1 MVGDSS
7 SLDFITVGN
16 ESTGSFCLQSTPIY
30 HNYQRTIM
38 EQQQRKKQHYSHPW
52 QYPGWSD
59 ENATSQM
66 IIIYMTVHRHNAKL
80 TLNTLNCF
88 KDHKR
93 YIRILNHVL
102 DLTWPK
108 WMKSTL
114 EKQYMSINHCQYHAC
129 WCPGDFRSQ
138 GISRY
143 GIDPQIWSIPSPG
156 SEDKLTQ
163 SRWYWH
169 EICDCPHSP
178 VNEWVTNR

>member
-16 ESTGSFCLQSTPIY
+16 QSTGSFCLQSTPIY
-30 HNYQRTIM
+30 HIYQRTIM

-93 YIRILNHVL
+93 YDIFAFWIMSWIWLDPSEWNQLWKSNTCLSITVNTMPADALATLGARASVGMVL
-102 DLTWPK
+102 TPRFGLFHLQDQKINSPGQDDID
-108 WMKSTL
+108 MKS
-114 EKQYMSINHCQYHAC
+114 
-129 WCPGDFRSQ
+129 
-138 GISRY
+138 
-143 GIDPQIWSIPSPG
+143 
-156 SEDKLTQ
+156 
-163 SRWYWH
+163 
-169 EICDCPHSP
+169 
-178 VNEWVTNR
+178 VTAHTHL